1 MSNGVDDA
9 SIYPPGIALASV
21 AARLQIIAISYFF
34 PPKRP
39 RPIFFS
45 RPTKKPSSVC
55 IIMKYEQCK
64 MESTTLLY
72 ILQE

>member
-39 RPIFFS
+39 RPIFFL
-45 RPTKKPSSVC
+45 RPTKNP
-55 IIMKYEQCK
+55 
-64 MESTTLLY
+64 
-72 ILQE
+72 LQYA